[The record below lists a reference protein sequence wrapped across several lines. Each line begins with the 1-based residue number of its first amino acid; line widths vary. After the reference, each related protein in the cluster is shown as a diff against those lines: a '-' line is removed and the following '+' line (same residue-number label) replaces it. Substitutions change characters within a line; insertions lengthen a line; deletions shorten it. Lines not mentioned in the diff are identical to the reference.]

1 MQFSLAA
8 AASYAVGIPM
18 QPFAF
23 TTPQQQ
29 MQSVVPVLMLPLV
42 FAKFPMQPLDLD
54 RGPQQLLPFVPAIP
68 LPRLQQ
74 LPFAYATSFTFAV
87 SPPQQQPFVFAA
99 SGAEGRAETS
109 TAGETPLA
117 LRY

>member
-1 MQFSLAA
+1 
-8 AASYAVGIPM
+8 
-18 QPFAF
+18 
-23 TTPQQQ
+23 
-29 MQSVVPVLMLPLV
+29 MQSVVPALMLPLV
-42 FAKFPMQPLDLD
+42 FAKFPIQPLDVD
-54 RGPQQLLPFVPAIP
+54 RGPQQLPPIVPAIP

-74 LPFAYATSFTFAV
+74 LPFAYATSFTV

-99 SGAEGRAETS
+99 SGAEVRAETS

>member
-8 AASYAVGIPM
+8 AATYAVGIPM

-29 MQSVVPVLMLPLV
+29 MQSVVPALMLPLV
-42 FAKFPMQPLDLD
+42 FAKFPMQPLDVD
-54 RGPQQLLPFVPAIP
+54 RGQQQLPPFVPATP
-68 LPRLQQ
+68 LPWLQQ